1 MLYVDELAQY
11 IGRNTANWLEKPV
24 QNMSKKG
31 RRFNSEQFI
40 DSGLMVEP
48 K

>member
-11 IGRNTANWLEKPV
+11 IGRKPANWREKPV

-31 RRFNSEQFI
+31 RRFNYKRFI
-40 DSGLMVEP
+40 EFRVED
-48 K
+48 